1 MALQIKISGATPKGG
16 RPLCHT
22 CKHASVITGQNC
34 EELVVC
40 GEGLWKSSEG
50 VVGFKVATCGS
61 YHPSNIPWLHE
72 MRDIAWSIEARKRG
86 PSGFQ
91 APAGEDIMEIVI
103 TKPPNSER
111 PAGPGEVEG

>member
-22 CKHASVITGQNC
+22 CKYATVILGQNC
-34 EELVVC
+34 EERVTCRASGLW
-40 GEGLWKSSEG
+40 GDIEGL
-50 VVGFKVATCGS
+50 VPFKVSSCGS

-72 MRDIAWSIEARKRG
+72 MHDIAWKIEARKRG
-86 PSGFQ
+86 PSGFK

-103 TKPPNSER
+103 TKPRDHESSPPSSD
-111 PAGPGEVEG
+111 